1 MKRLGFLSA
10 SVSTV
15 GKVGLKNKR
24 PQTSEPQLF
33 YIVCYGAFFL
43 NLSGFI
49 CICPPIA
56 LSTFIIVSN

>member
-10 SVSTV
+10 SVSTI

-33 YIVCYGAFFL
+33 
-43 NLSGFI
+43 
-49 CICPPIA
+49 
-56 LSTFIIVSN
+56 